1 MISTISTTRGQ
12 SETKE
17 FFYIG
22 TFKGRDSKGIYVY
35 AFDRKNLTFSEVQIV
50 EGKESPSFLAL
61 HPDKKYIY
69 AVNREGLSADS
80 KEGSVTAYRIDAG
93 TGKLQKINEVSARG
107 ADPCHISIDPKG
119 KFAYVSNYSSG
130 NLSVYRIQSDGS
142 LSDATDVVQHE
153 GSSIHPGRQKG
164 PHMHSAMVSSD
175 GKFIYASDLGI
186 DKVAVY
192 SIDREKGKLD
202 YAGLSGFSQPG
213 SGPRHLALHPRLP
226 FAYSAEELSSTV
238 GVYNVNKDNGG
249 LSSLQR
255 IDMLPENYK
264 GIVNSAA
271 DIHVSPDGR
280 FLYASN
286 RGHDSLVIYEID
298 AGSGKLKVV
307 GHAPTLGGHPRN
319 FCMDQKGQ
327 FVLVAN
333 RDSDNV
339 VVFHRDAESGLL
351 RPTGVQL
358 DVPMAVCV
366 VQYLVQ

>member
-1 MISTISTTRGQ
+1 MISTVAGTQAQ
-12 SETKE
+12 SASKE

-22 TFKGRDSKGIYVY
+22 TFTGRGSQGIYVFS
-35 AFDRKNLTFSEVQIV
+35 FDRKNLAFTKVQV
-50 EGKESPSFLAL
+50 MEGKESPSFLAL
-61 HPDKKYIY
+61 HPNNKYLY
-69 AVNREGLSADS
+69 SVNREGQPA
-80 KEGSVTAYRIDAG
+80 EPGAGSVSAFRIDAN
-93 TGKLQKINEVSARG
+93 TGKLQRINEVSAKG
-107 ADPCHISIDPKG
+107 AGPCHISIDPKG

-130 NLSVYRIQSDGS
+130 NLSVYRILSDGS
-142 LSDATDVVQHE
+142 LSEATDVVQHE
-153 GSSIHPGRQKG
+153 GTSTHPDRQKG
-164 PHMHSAMVSSD
+164 PHMHSAMVSAD

-192 SIDREKGKLD
+192 SIDRETGKLN

-226 FAYSAEELSSTV
+226 YAYSAEELSSTV
-238 GVYNVNKDNGG
+238 GVYRVNKDDGG

-255 IDMLPENYK
+255 IDMLPEDYK
-264 GIVNSAA
+264 GTGNSAA

-286 RGHDSLVIYEID
+286 RGHDSLVVYEID
-298 AGSGKLKVV
+298 STNGKLKVV

-327 FVLVAN
+327 FVMVAN

-339 VVFHRDAESGLL
+339 VVFHRDAENGLL

-358 DVPMAVCV
+358 EVPMAVCV